1 MQKGDISNDL
11 PKRVIVLADSFM
23 TLDVKT
29 IKKRFRKSVE
39 DKQVTFNRT
48 MLSRLYVFAQN
59 MGYTLE
65 LGSYSLKDTELE
77 LLIEN
82 LDKMGTNPFR
92 YFTYYGS
99 IEKLVGELPY
109 RPEVVGVLDIPE
121 RLLRYG
127 HWGLDFTRL

>member
-11 PKRVIVLADSFM
+11 PKRVIVLADAF
-23 TLDVKT
+23 LNVEVKS
-29 IKKRFRKSVE
+29 IKKRFKKTVE
-39 DKQVTFNRT
+39 DKEVTFNRT
-48 MLSRLYVFAQN
+48 TLSRLYVFAQN

-65 LGSYSLKDTELE
+65 LGSYVLRDDDLE
-77 LLIEN
+77 MLVEN

-99 IEKLVGELPY
+99 VEKLVGELPY

>member
-1 MQKGDISNDL
+1 MRKGDISNDL

-23 TLDVKT
+23 SLEVKT
-29 IKKRFRKSVE
+29 TKRRFRKAVE

-59 MGYTLE
+59 MEYTLE
-65 LGSYSLKDTELE
+65 LGSYSLKEEELE
-77 LLIEN
+77 LLVEN

-99 IEKLVGELPY
+99 VEKLVAELPY

-127 HWGLDFTRL
+127 HWGLDFTRI